1 MSEEKQQVVE
11 VKVCP
16 WIEEG
21 TLRIDIRIG
30 DQEMPTMDVSL
41 DDLVT
46 EYVTYRLAK
55 GTGHISSEY
64 FQETHELVA
73 QLREL
78 SNTIEA
84 SCDGLKR
91 YYQ

>member
-1 MSEEKQQVVE
+1 
-11 VKVCP
+11 
-16 WIEEG
+16 
-21 TLRIDIRIG
+21 
-30 DQEMPTMDVSL
+30 
-41 DDLVT
+41 VT

-64 FQETHELVA
+64 FQETHDLVA

-78 SNTIEA
+78 SNNIEA